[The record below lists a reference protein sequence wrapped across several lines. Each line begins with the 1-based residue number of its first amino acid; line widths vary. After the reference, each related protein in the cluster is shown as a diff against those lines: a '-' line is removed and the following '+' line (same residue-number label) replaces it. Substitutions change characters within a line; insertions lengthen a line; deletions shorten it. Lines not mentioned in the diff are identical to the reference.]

1 MGEFM
6 KNRIR
11 VRRKITLKNK
21 NNKKNILIM
30 IIVGIVFTIVLLLN
44 YIGKKISP
52 VILNYAELE
61 ARKFSSLIINS
72 SISKNISNSINIDD
86 LFVVTKNSNNEIST
100 IDFNPIEVN
109 NLLVKTTELIQN
121 NLKKLEEGRIDE
133 LELPSTSYLSDKNS
147 LEKGIIFEIPS
158 GLVFNNPFFNNLG
171 PKIPVRI
178 SLIGE
183 IFSEIT
189 TKVTNYGINNALIE
203 IRINLKLT
211 EQVFLPVSSNQ
222 IEIET
227 SVPLTIKLIQGT
239 VPNYYLNGINQNSSS
254 FTLPTE

>member
-1 MGEFM
+1 M
-6 KNRIR
+6 KNKIKL
-11 VRRKITLKNK
+11 RRKTTFKHKNMLI
-21 NNKKNILIM
+21 ILIILM
-30 IIVGIVFTIVLLLN
+30 IFSIIFLLN
-44 YIGKKISP
+44 YISNKISP
-52 VILNYAELE
+52 VILKYAELE
-61 ARKFSSLIINS
+61 VRKFSSLIINS
-72 SISKNISNSINIDD
+72 TISKNISKNINIDD
-86 LFVVTKNSNNEIST
+86 LFVVTKNNNNEIST
-100 IDFNPIEVN
+100 IDFNQIEVN
-109 NLLVKTTELIQN
+109 SILSQTTELIQN

-133 LELPSTSYLSDKNS
+133 LEVPSTSYLSNENN
-147 LEKGIIFEIPS
+147 LERGVIFEIPS

-171 PKIPVRI
+171 PKVPVKI
-178 SLIGE
+178 SLIGD

-239 VPNYYLNGINQNSSS
+239 VPNYYLNGINQNSAPFRFS
-254 FTLPTE
+254 TE